1 MKRSLKVATAAA
13 AAALGC
19 AGLGVLA
26 VPATAATPA
35 PSAKAAACDR
45 APWEGAVQGTPKS
58 FSAGDRGG
66 DYLWHDT
73 HGFRLR
79 VTHGKNHDQRTYSG
93 VITASSAMRL
103 DPVKLERGDVVKLSA
118 NRRSLVF
125 VFANHGYVDGVNFHT
140 DCATRLEVSRLHVGN
155 SNLSAS
161 QVYLGAKRA
170 HPKAVPFAVHRKP
183 GVHA

>member
-1 MKRSLKVATAAA
+1 MKRTTTMGVAAA
-13 AAALGC
+13 TVALGC

-26 VPATAATPA
+26 PAATAATPT
-35 PSAKAAACDR
+35 PSARAAACDK
-45 APWEGAVQGTPKS
+45 APWEGAVQGTPK

-79 VTHGKNHDQRTYSG
+79 VTHGNHDQRTYSG

-103 DPVKLERGDVVKLSA
+103 DPVKLERGDTVKLSA

-155 SNLSAS
+155 SNLAAS
-161 QVYLGAKRA
+161 HVYLGAKRS
-170 HPKAVPFAVHRKP
+170 HPKAVPFTVHRKP
-183 GVHA
+183 GVNG